1 MAHDDE
7 RYDDADET
15 HKATSLGRK
24 ASPKSTNDPKPKKS
38 KSKGK
43 KSKAKPEDE
52 EESEEQRLGRLLAI
66 RAVINEW
73 VWVSALGIYMNRRD
87 PSFVLKKEM
96 FNDKFRSLAR
106 GGLLS
111 SFLHS
116 RRYGT
121 ILKPDRVVYRP
132 NQSEF

>member
-7 RYDDADET
+7 HYDDADET

-24 ASPKSTNDPKPKKS
+24 ASPKSANDPKPKKS
-38 KSKGK
+38 KNKGK
-43 KSKAKPEDE
+43 KAKPEDDE
-52 EESEEQRLGRLLAI
+52 ETEEQRVNRLLAI

-73 VWVSALGIYMNRRD
+73 VWVSSLGIYMNRRD

-106 GGLLS
+106 RGCSLS
-111 SFLHS
+111 NFLHS

-121 ILKPDRVVYRP
+121 ILKPDRVGVQAEP
-132 NQSEF
+132 E